1 MGTSLVVQWL
11 WLCVSTAGSL
21 GSIPGQ
27 ELRSHMPRSTDK
39 KKKESRDKSQK
50 LKKKKKN
57 PAELH
62 ATTLRLLFIF

>member
-1 MGTSLVVQWL
+1 MGTSLVVQRL

-39 KKKESRDKSQK
+39 KKKESRDKPQK
-50 LKKKKKN
+50 LKTNKQTAK
-57 PAELH
+57 LH
-62 ATTLRLLFIF
+62 ATTLRFLFIF